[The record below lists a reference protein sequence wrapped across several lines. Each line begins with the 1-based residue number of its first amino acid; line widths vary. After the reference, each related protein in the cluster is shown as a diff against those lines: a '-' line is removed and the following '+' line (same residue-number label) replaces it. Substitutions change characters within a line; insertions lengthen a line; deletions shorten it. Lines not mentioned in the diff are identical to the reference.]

1 MIEFTIPGEV
11 RGKQRTR
18 ATRQGRVYTPSET
31 INAEAFI
38 RMIAAEAMQGRPP
51 LDGPVILT
59 LDIRV
64 GVPRSFT
71 KRRREAALLNE
82 ISPVTK
88 PDLDNVV
95 KLISDALNGI
105 TFRDDK
111 QIVLLVAGKKYAEQ
125 AETRVTVSPSRA
137 D

>member
-11 RGKQRTR
+11 RGKQRPR

-31 INAEAFI
+31 VNAEAFI
-38 RMIAAEAMQGRPP
+38 RMIAAEAMAGRMP

-64 GVPRSFT
+64 GVPASYS
-71 KRRREAALLNE
+71 KRRREAALANE
-82 ISPVTK
+82 IAPVKK

-111 QIVLLVAGKKYAEQ
+111 QIVLLVAGKKFAEQ
-125 AETRVTVSPSRA
+125 AETKVTISPSRN